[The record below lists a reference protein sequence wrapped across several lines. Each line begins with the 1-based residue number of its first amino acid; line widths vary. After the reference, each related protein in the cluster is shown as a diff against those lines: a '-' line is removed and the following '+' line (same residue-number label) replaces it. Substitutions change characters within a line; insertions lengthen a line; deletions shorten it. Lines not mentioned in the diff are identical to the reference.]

1 MNVRPSSRGA
11 SRCSPLQ
18 FVKRVLLVTLF
29 HSTVSA
35 FRDAGWE
42 PMKLRPLE
50 LLRDGFD
57 DALYRLKQ
65 SEFSA
70 VWVDLSDPR
79 QFAGQA
85 RTFQVC
91 NRLQILCTWAERQ
104 SVPMFFAAVRRC
116 LLAATGDWHG

>member
-1 MNVRPSSRGA
+1 
-11 SRCSPLQ
+11 
-18 FVKRVLLVTLF
+18 
-29 HSTVSA
+29 
-35 FRDAGWE
+35 
-42 PMKLRPLE
+42 MKLRPLE

-91 NRLQILCTWAERQ
+91 NRLQMVTGMADAHDAEED
-104 SVPMFFAAVRRC
+104 PADGWE
-116 LLAATGDWHG
+116 T